1 MVVSDSPPE
10 HYVFVHDIWRP
21 LSAPKAP
28 SRPQAVSRARPTS
41 APAKR
46 TLALSLQRARIGA
59 TLTQEELAQAVNVPV
74 KRIQDIE
81 ASRARFPPKPLLK
94 TIGGILGVDLLE

>member
-1 MVVSDSPPE
+1 MLVSTSPPE
-10 HYVFVHDIWRP
+10 HFVFVHDIWRP

-28 SRPQAVSRARPTS
+28 SKPRAAPRPRPS
-41 APAKR
+41 NAPAKR

-59 TLTQEELAQAVNVPV
+59 TLTQEELARAVNVPV

-81 ASRARFPPKPLLK
+81 ASRARFPPKPLLQ
-94 TIGGILGVDLLE
+94 TIGGVLGVDLLE